1 MQAANNPLAVTFFFV
16 FMALTLGITAA
27 TERDGPRAA
36 AVAAM
41 KTLLDVGRFEVA
53 IRNKRRLTVIVRNE
67 RGKSVYRTEMALEA
81 DWLSDEGRPQVS
93 AE

>member
-1 MQAANNPLAVTFFFV
+1 
-16 FMALTLGITAA
+16 
-27 TERDGPRAA
+27 
-36 AVAAM
+36 M

>member
-1 MQAANNPLAVTFFFV
+1 
-16 FMALTLGITAA
+16 
-27 TERDGPRAA
+27 
-36 AVAAM
+36 M

-53 IRNKRRLTVIVRNE
+53 IRNK